1 MLLAPEF
8 LSELEHFQLRGRTR
22 LAGSLA
28 GEHRS
33 PRYGGSIDFADAR
46 PYNPGDDYRRIDYN
60 LLARLD
66 QLVVRLYEAD
76 DDVTV
81 RLLVDTTASMAV
93 GDKLGQAKRVAAA
106 LGFVTLVRR
115 DSLTVHTFPAGR
127 RSRSPRFIGR
137 NAVGSLFKH
146 VEGLLPEGRSDMV
159 TPVMDL
165 LAQPGLR
172 GQTVLISDLLA
183 PDWEAAL
190 RRLPSRG
197 DDLTVVHVLADD
209 DLRPG
214 AVGEVDL
221 VDIETGHRVAVSLS
235 AAVASAHRE
244 RMDSWRSDV
253 AARCRHIGAGYIEIG
268 AQDDIREAFRRAWRA
283 AGVLR

>member
-8 LSELEHFQLRGRTR
+8 LSELEHFQLRGRRR

-46 PYNPGDDYRRIDYN
+46 PYNVGDDYRRIDYN

-76 DDVTV
+76 DDVSV
-81 RLLVDTTASMAV
+81 RLLIDTTASMAV

-235 AAVASAHRE
+235 AAVAAAHRE
-244 RMDSWRSDV
+244 RMDGWRADV
-253 AARCRHIGAGYIEIG
+253 AGRCRHIGAGYIEIG
-268 AQDDIREAFRRAWRA
+268 AQDDIRDAFRRAWRA